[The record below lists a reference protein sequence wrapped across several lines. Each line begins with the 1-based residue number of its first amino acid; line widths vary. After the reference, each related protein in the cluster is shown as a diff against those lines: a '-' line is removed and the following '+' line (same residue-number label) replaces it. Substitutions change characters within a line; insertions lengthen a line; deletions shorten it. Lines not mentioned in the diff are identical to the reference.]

1 MLVRLK
7 RIAQKET
14 IKGITRDAG
23 SLIIA
28 EATPECV
35 MLEMAR
41 TARYLKWNERKR
53 SHVETD
59 PSVSYARALAAKNEF
74 SFKTLLATIET
85 PTLRPDG
92 SVLQKGGYD
101 EASGLFFDSGA
112 QTFPTIDNN
121 PSRDDAAAA
130 LREIDD
136 VLKDFPFVDS
146 GGAVAN
152 AAILT
157 ALVRRVLPAAP
168 MFLFDAPVPAAG
180 KSLLASVVG
189 WIATGREPAGSQ
201 AHHRGADRRRFGG
214 VVRQHLEALARRHVV
229 QGAHAARGR

>member
-1 MLVRLK
+1 PPPPPPPPPASRPEIFLVGGNLLTVIEQAESAILAAAPPRLFQRGGMLVRLK

-41 TARYLKWNERKR
+41 TARYFKWNERKR

-92 SVLQKGGYD
+92 SVLQERGYD
-101 EASGLFFDSGA
+101 EATGLYFDSA
-112 QTFPTIDNN
+112 QTFPAINSN
-121 PSRDDAAAA
+121 PSRDDAARG

-136 VLKDFPFVDS
+136 VLKDFAFVDS
-146 GGAVAN
+146 GGA
-152 AAILT
+152 
-157 ALVRRVLPAAP
+157 
-168 MFLFDAPVPAAG
+168 G
-180 KSLLASVVG
+180 
-189 WIATGREPAGSQ
+189 
-201 AHHRGADRRRFGG
+201 
-214 VVRQHLEALARRHVV
+214 QHP
-229 QGAHAARGR
+229 